1 MPERWFI
8 TGTGT
13 AIGKT
18 LVTAALACQF
28 RAQGRSVT
36 ALKPVL
42 SGFEREAAAGSDSG
56 ILLAACGL
64 QLSDAS
70 LDAITPWR
78 FREPLSP
85 DMAAAREGRALE
97 LGAIVDFCRAAAE
110 DEPDVCLVEGVGGS
124 MVPLDAESTVRLRG
138 RRHRARQRERRRCV
152 GRRRGL
158 HRGHVRPR
166 AAHTRL
172 GVRARSGDRGK
183 SRRRAA
189 ARGLGIGRWAR
200 RVRFGRAPPG
210 CRRRGGRAARLDPC
224 SLAHQGRGCQRSPLR
239 NDPKPRTGQ
248 RSCRRSTASWEC
260 GD

>member
-124 MVPLDAESTVRLRG
+124 MVPLDAEYTVLDWIVALRWPSLLVAG
-138 RRHRARQRERRRCV
+138 SYL
-152 GRRRGL
+152 GTL
-158 HRGHVRPR
+158 S
-166 AAHTRL
+166 HTL
-172 GVRARSGDRGK
+172 TTFEAMV
-183 SRRRAA
+183 
-189 ARGLGIGRWAR
+189 ARGAAPAAILLCESEASPVPIEETCETLERFLPKDVRIGSVP
-200 RVRFGRAPPG
+200 RVGASTQNWRELAPITELLT
-210 CRRRGGRAARLDPC
+210 RGAA
-224 SLAHQGRGCQRSPLR
+224 
-239 NDPKPRTGQ
+239 
-248 RSCRRSTASWEC
+248 
-260 GD
+260 